1 MLLLHTLK
9 NADTRSLSL
18 GKAVQAWLQQLC
30 TGGGAGQVP
39 MLHLMDEQGRQP
51 HLPENTKNNER
62 LDAGQVMFS
71 ISYFLIINC
80 NTTSNLHLHDT
91 G

>member
-39 MLHLMDEQGRQP
+39 MLHLMDKDKKRAATSPTGKHEKQR
-51 HLPENTKNNER
+51 E
-62 LDAGQVMFS
+62 AGCWS
-71 ISYFLIINC
+71 SYVFRKL
-80 NTTSNLHLHDT
+80 LFDYQL
-91 G
+91 